1 MDLNLLTVF
10 VNVIEQESLSGAAR
24 KLDMPVSSISR
35 AITRLEEELETQL
48 LMRTTRRVTQTTA
61 GAELYQRVAPLVA
74 SLTSEVEQLVE
85 KEERPTGELKITA
98 PVELGPTVLADIVA
112 RFRARFPEVTVHAHL
127 TNQVVDLAKEG
138 IDLALRF
145 SGPRLKDSTL
155 VAKRAAALVGHVYAA
170 PTYLARKG
178 TPRTGTDLKD
188 HDWVIFSPLRE
199 VTLTCSD
206 GSRIDVRPRGKVSG
220 TEILYTRQLIR
231 AGLGMGFLP
240 AHLAEDDVEAGVLV
254 RVLPKSVVQTGYLWV
269 VRPSARH
276 VPAKVEAFR
285 DFVLEYL
292 RLHPL
297 GGEPGQLN
305 P

>member
-35 AITRLEEELETQL
+35 GITRLEEELDTQL

-98 PVELGPTVLADIVA
+98 PIELGPTVLADIVA
-112 RFRARFPEVTVHAHL
+112 RFRARYPEVSVHAHL
-127 TNQVVDLAKEG
+127 TNQTVDLAKEG

-155 VAKRAAALVGHVYAA
+155 VAKRAAALVGHIYAA

-178 TPRTGTDLKD
+178 TPRTAADLAD
-188 HDWVIFSPLRE
+188 HEWVVFTPFTRA
-199 VTLTCSD
+199 VTLAGAD
-206 GSRIDVRPRGKVSG
+206 GVTTEVHPRGKVSG
-220 TEILYTRQLIR
+220 TEILYTRQLVR
-231 AGLGMGFLP
+231 AGLGIGFLP
-240 AHLAEDDVEAGVLV
+240 AHLAASDVEAGVLV
-254 RVLPKSVVQTGYLWV
+254 RVLPRMSVEAGYLWL
-269 VRPSARH
+269 VRPAARH

-297 GGEPGQLN
+297 APETSLSP
-305 P
+305 

>member
-24 KLDMPVSSISR
+24 KLDMPVSSVSR
-35 AITRLEEELETQL
+35 AITRLEEELDTQL

-127 TNQVVDLAKEG
+127 TNQLVDLAKEG

-178 TPRTGTDLKD
+178 TPRTGADLKD

-199 VTLTCSD
+199 ITLTCSD
-206 GSRIDVRPRGKVSG
+206 GSRIDVRPSGKVSG

-231 AGLGMGFLP
+231 AGLGIGFLP
-240 AHLAEDDVEAGVLV
+240 AHLAEDDVDAGALV
-254 RVLPKSVVQTGYLWV
+254 RVLPKSVVQTGYLWI
-269 VRPSARH
+269 VRPSTRH

-297 GGEPGQLN
+297 GGEPGQLT